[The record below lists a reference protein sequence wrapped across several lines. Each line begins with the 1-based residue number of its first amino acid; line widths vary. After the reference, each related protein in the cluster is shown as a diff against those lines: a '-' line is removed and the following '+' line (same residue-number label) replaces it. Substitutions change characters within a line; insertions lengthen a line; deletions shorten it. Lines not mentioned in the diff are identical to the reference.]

1 MNKLITLLSTDE
13 FANITYQDLSLIAFG
28 IPWSSPCCSQ
38 HKILVSLMKSFI
50 DSITIARVDVENHP
64 QIAEKCNIQTVPTL
78 IIYQNS
84 QEIRRLVGLQS
95 LTTLK
100 RVLQEI
106 GCLDA
111 VSDLNR

>member
-1 MNKLITLLSTDE
+1 MDKLTTLLSTDE

-38 HKILVSLMKSFI
+38 HKILVRLMKSSVDF
-50 DSITIARVDVENHP
+50 ITIARVDVENHP

-78 IIYQNS
+78 IIYQNNR
-84 QEIRRLVGLQS
+84 EIKRLVGLQS
-95 LTTLK
+95 LSVLQ

-106 GCLDA
+106 GCLDIEA
-111 VSDLNR
+111 DPNR